1 MGNYYKNLKSAM
13 SKLKKNQMVAGNQ
26 LVFKEKEALI
36 LTGAFVSIPVIVVL
50 IAMVGAIM

>member
-13 SKLKKNQMVAGNQ
+13 NKLKKNQMVAGNQ

-36 LTGAFVSIPVIVVL
+36 LTGTFISIPIIAAIV
-50 IAMVGAIM
+50 AMIGTIM